1 MNVTA
6 TDGGEY
12 DGQNVGY
19 LNVAY
24 TATGTGTSQT
34 WGSTAPV
41 MLSGTEGKMYA
52 YFPYTQGI
60 DYTAVEVDIA
70 DQHDW
75 MYGTEA
81 YAVSDKA
88 PSADVVLAHAQTALN
103 INVVRAN
110 SYTGEGL
117 VEALAITS
125 EGLASTGTLDTRDGS
140 WSAQAG
146 ANTAI
151 NIISA
156 PFTLDGETL
165 DSQENPYMFVPAT
178 DETKDF
184 TVSATVD
191 GKAYNVG
198 VAMNEAFAP
207 GKMYQLNVKVTN
219 TGLTVSKVT
228 LIDWNI
234 DTTLPEGTL
243 QPEQGTVQDSYAEY
257 LKLIY
262 KVEDTSNEIK
272 LLNNSSAM
280 PMSLRTRSAEV
291 FSIDMIEELIIDGES
306 VEPVYNYQFANEGL
320 HTVYIKFT
328 DMTQIP
334 KSKFAVCES
343 MQEITIPESVT
354 SIGESAFD
362 RCWGLTE
369 IVIPNSVKTIGYEG
383 FYLCTGLKS
392 VTIGSGV
399 TTIEERAFYECR
411 GVESIT
417 SLASTAPSIESYTF
431 YNVKTNGTLYM
442 PQGAT
447 GYDEWLSSDNYY
459 LGFYNWNK
467 TSIISFSVGDETF
480 QAEEGMTFEQ
490 WVDSDYNIHGWEF
503 VYVIGNQMECLCVAV
518 QDEQQFIIVEGENGI
533 CMKEDVIG
541 HGDEYETTTGYN
553 YEPV

>member
-1 MNVTA
+1 MKRIICILA
-6 TDGGEY
+6 LCLG
-12 DGQNVGY
+12 
-19 LNVAY
+19 LIALM
-24 TATGTGTSQT
+24 TSC
-34 WGSTAPV
+34 SFFS
-41 MLSGTEGKMYA
+41 LGTEGLEYIELED
-52 YFPYTQGI
+52 GS
-60 DYTAVEVDIA
+60 
-70 DQHDW
+70 
-75 MYGTEA
+75 
-81 YAVSDKA
+81 YAVKA
-88 PSADVVLAHAQTALN
+88 
-103 INVVRAN
+103 
-110 SYTGEGL
+110 GG
-117 VEALAITS
+117 AIDL
-125 EGLASTGTLDTRDGS
+125 EEIVIP
-140 WSAQAG
+140 
-146 ANTAI
+146 NTY
-151 NIISA
+151 N
-156 PFTLDGETL
+156 
-165 DSQENPYMFVPAT
+165 
-178 DETKDF
+178 
-184 TVSATVD
+184 
-191 GKAYNVG
+191 GK
-198 VAMNEAFAP
+198 
-207 GKMYQLNVKVTN
+207 
-219 TGLTVSKVT
+219 
-228 LIDWNI
+228 
-234 DTTLPEGTL
+234 
-243 QPEQGTVQDSYAEY
+243 
-257 LKLIY
+257 
-262 KVEDTSNEIK
+262 
-272 LLNNSSAM
+272 
-280 PMSLRTRSAEV
+280 
-291 FSIDMIEELIIDGES
+291 
-306 VEPVYNYQFANEGL
+306 PV
-320 HTVYIKFT
+320 
-328 DMTQIP
+328 TQIAAEGF
-334 KSKFAVCES
+334 KEASNLKDV
-343 MQEITIPESVT
+343 TIPKNVT
-354 SIGESAFD
+354 VIGESAFD